1 MGVSKNDVGRPS
13 NKTIIIR
20 RILKVVLLLI
30 IIALAFLIGYNLKDK
45 NSNNPIKSSGKKIQ
59 SDDSIKTSKEEL
71 QLDDSIVKKLYSEI
85 ENVSFYEKID
95 GNIED
100 LCAFYCEDMTYNDMD
115 DNFKM
120 SLVLNQ
126 FDLEKTNKIK
136 YEEIKEKYYD
146 IFGNYDIA
154 SEFYNYNI
162 NKLGNVKLNKG
173 YYQLLGEDVTVDPI
187 LGTGYTLVSAQKDS
201 SKIELFIAQWY
212 NNADEL
218 IETDEPIYEYY
229 DTNACGDVKCSAVF
243 KSSDVNDSKNVIKN
257 NKLTHAYLFVG
268 PRGTGKTSIAKI
280 FAKTINCLHPED
292 GLSCEK
298 CDICISNNSNE
309 NVDVIE
315 MDAAS
320 NNGVDEIREIR
331 NHITLL
337 PTVSKY
343 KIYIIDEVHMLTT
356 GAFNALLKTLEEPPE
371 HIIFILATTEP
382 HKIPLT
388 IMSRCQSFEFK
399 PIPVATI
406 KERLKYICA
415 QENINIDD
423 KSLNLIAEESNGG
436 LRDAV
441 SMLDQ
446 LNAYADGNI
455 KYEDVLILN
464 GRINDDEIEKFMT
477 EMVNDDLN
485 SVFTKIESWQEEGKN
500 FIYICE
506 DFIRFLR
513 NELIKFKLENNSNIV
528 NLIGENKTIEVIM
541 ILNKISNDMKISKDK
556 KVLFDVTIINITN
569 ILKSKQMFE
578 NNTYT
583 SKNINIENKTPEKV
597 EIKEEKP
604 QTVEV
609 PIKETKDYTLYD
621 ELMSIRLNN
630 TLGIADK
637 KSKIEYENAVENL
650 KNDISDL
657 NKLKIINLLDDT
669 KITAGSKDGIIL
681 TTDSDNILHDL
692 YDNMELLEESLES
705 LLGKKVKVCI
715 LLDELWNKKRIIYVE
730 KIKNKEKID
739 IIDEEDILNKIKSLN
754 TGEKSEFDDL
764 LEIGGE

>member
-1 MGVSKNDVGRPS
+1 MKYQALYRKYRPKTFDDVYGQQ
-13 NKTIIIR
+13 I
-20 RILKVVLLLI
+20 VV
-30 IIALAFLIGYNLKDK
+30 
-45 NSNNPIKSSGKKIQ
+45 Q
-59 SDDSIKTSKEEL
+59 
-71 QLDDSIVKKLYSEI
+71 
-85 ENVSFYEKID
+85 
-95 GNIED
+95 
-100 LCAFYCEDMTYNDMD
+100 
-115 DNFKM
+115 
-120 SLVLNQ
+120 
-126 FDLEKTNKIK
+126 
-136 YEEIKEKYYD
+136 
-146 IFGNYDIA
+146 
-154 SEFYNYNI
+154 
-162 NKLGNVKLNKG
+162 
-173 YYQLLGEDVTVDPI
+173 
-187 LGTGYTLVSAQKDS
+187 TL
-201 SKIELFIAQWY
+201 
-212 NNADEL
+212 
-218 IETDEPIYEYY
+218 
-229 DTNACGDVKCSAVF
+229 
-243 KSSDVNDSKNVIKN
+243 KNVIKN

-309 NVDVIE
+309 NVDIIE

-455 KYEDVLILN
+455 KYEDVLLLN
-464 GRINDDEIEKFMT
+464 GRINDNEIEKFMT

-569 ILKSKQMFE
+569 ILKNKQMFE

-583 SKNINIENKTPEKV
+583 SKNIKIENKTPEKV

-604 QTVEV
+604 QTMEV
-609 PIKETKDYTLYD
+609 PIKETKNYTLYD
-621 ELMSIRLNN
+621 ELMNIRLNN
-630 TLGIADK
+630 TLSIADK

-705 LLGKKVKVCI
+705 LLGRKVKVCI

>member
-1 MGVSKNDVGRPS
+1 MKYQALYRKYRPKTFDDVYGQQ
-13 NKTIIIR
+13 I
-20 RILKVVLLLI
+20 VV
-30 IIALAFLIGYNLKDK
+30 
-45 NSNNPIKSSGKKIQ
+45 Q
-59 SDDSIKTSKEEL
+59 
-71 QLDDSIVKKLYSEI
+71 
-85 ENVSFYEKID
+85 
-95 GNIED
+95 
-100 LCAFYCEDMTYNDMD
+100 
-115 DNFKM
+115 
-120 SLVLNQ
+120 
-126 FDLEKTNKIK
+126 
-136 YEEIKEKYYD
+136 
-146 IFGNYDIA
+146 
-154 SEFYNYNI
+154 
-162 NKLGNVKLNKG
+162 
-173 YYQLLGEDVTVDPI
+173 
-187 LGTGYTLVSAQKDS
+187 TL
-201 SKIELFIAQWY
+201 
-212 NNADEL
+212 
-218 IETDEPIYEYY
+218 
-229 DTNACGDVKCSAVF
+229 
-243 KSSDVNDSKNVIKN
+243 KNVIKN

-280 FAKTINCLHPED
+280 FAKTINCLHPKD

-309 NVDVIE
+309 NVDIIE

-455 KYEDVLILN
+455 KYEDVLLLN

-569 ILKSKQMFE
+569 ILKNKQMFE
-578 NNTYT
+578 NDTNT
-583 SKNINIENKTPEKV
+583 SKNIKIENKTPEKV

-604 QTVEV
+604 QTMEV

>member
-1 MGVSKNDVGRPS
+1 MKYQALYRKYRPKTFDDVYGQQ
-13 NKTIIIR
+13 I
-20 RILKVVLLLI
+20 VV
-30 IIALAFLIGYNLKDK
+30 
-45 NSNNPIKSSGKKIQ
+45 Q
-59 SDDSIKTSKEEL
+59 
-71 QLDDSIVKKLYSEI
+71 
-85 ENVSFYEKID
+85 
-95 GNIED
+95 
-100 LCAFYCEDMTYNDMD
+100 
-115 DNFKM
+115 
-120 SLVLNQ
+120 
-126 FDLEKTNKIK
+126 
-136 YEEIKEKYYD
+136 
-146 IFGNYDIA
+146 
-154 SEFYNYNI
+154 
-162 NKLGNVKLNKG
+162 
-173 YYQLLGEDVTVDPI
+173 
-187 LGTGYTLVSAQKDS
+187 TL
-201 SKIELFIAQWY
+201 
-212 NNADEL
+212 
-218 IETDEPIYEYY
+218 
-229 DTNACGDVKCSAVF
+229 
-243 KSSDVNDSKNVIKN
+243 KNVIKN

-309 NVDVIE
+309 NVDIIE

-455 KYEDVLILN
+455 KYEDVLLLN

-528 NLIGENKTIEVIM
+528 RLIGENKTIEVIM

-569 ILKSKQMFE
+569 VLKNKQTFE
-578 NNTYT
+578 NNARE
-583 SKNINIENKTPEKV
+583 SKNIKIENKTVEKV

-604 QTVEV
+604 QPVEV

-621 ELMSIRLNN
+621 ELMNIRLNN

-669 KITAGSKDGIIL
+669 KITAGSKDGIIF

-692 YDNMELLEESLES
+692 YDNMELLEESFES

-715 LLDELWNKKRIIYVE
+715 LLDGLWNKKRIIYVE

>member
-1 MGVSKNDVGRPS
+1 MKYQALYRKYRPKTFDDVYGQQ
-13 NKTIIIR
+13 I
-20 RILKVVLLLI
+20 VV
-30 IIALAFLIGYNLKDK
+30 
-45 NSNNPIKSSGKKIQ
+45 Q
-59 SDDSIKTSKEEL
+59 
-71 QLDDSIVKKLYSEI
+71 
-85 ENVSFYEKID
+85 
-95 GNIED
+95 
-100 LCAFYCEDMTYNDMD
+100 
-115 DNFKM
+115 
-120 SLVLNQ
+120 
-126 FDLEKTNKIK
+126 
-136 YEEIKEKYYD
+136 
-146 IFGNYDIA
+146 
-154 SEFYNYNI
+154 
-162 NKLGNVKLNKG
+162 
-173 YYQLLGEDVTVDPI
+173 
-187 LGTGYTLVSAQKDS
+187 TL
-201 SKIELFIAQWY
+201 
-212 NNADEL
+212 
-218 IETDEPIYEYY
+218 
-229 DTNACGDVKCSAVF
+229 
-243 KSSDVNDSKNVIKN
+243 KNVIKN

-309 NVDVIE
+309 NVDIIE

-455 KYEDVLILN
+455 KYEDVLLLN
-464 GRINDDEIEKFMT
+464 GRINDNEIEKFMT

-569 ILKSKQMFE
+569 ILKNKQMFE
-578 NNTYT
+578 NDTYT
-583 SKNINIENKTPEKV
+583 SKNIKIENKTPEKV

-604 QTVEV
+604 QTVEI
-609 PIKETKDYTLYD
+609 PIKETKNYTLYD
-621 ELMSIRLNN
+621 ELMNIRLNN

>member
-1 MGVSKNDVGRPS
+1 MKYQALYRKYRPKTFDDVYGQQ
-13 NKTIIIR
+13 I
-20 RILKVVLLLI
+20 VV
-30 IIALAFLIGYNLKDK
+30 
-45 NSNNPIKSSGKKIQ
+45 Q
-59 SDDSIKTSKEEL
+59 
-71 QLDDSIVKKLYSEI
+71 
-85 ENVSFYEKID
+85 
-95 GNIED
+95 
-100 LCAFYCEDMTYNDMD
+100 
-115 DNFKM
+115 
-120 SLVLNQ
+120 
-126 FDLEKTNKIK
+126 
-136 YEEIKEKYYD
+136 
-146 IFGNYDIA
+146 
-154 SEFYNYNI
+154 
-162 NKLGNVKLNKG
+162 
-173 YYQLLGEDVTVDPI
+173 
-187 LGTGYTLVSAQKDS
+187 TL
-201 SKIELFIAQWY
+201 
-212 NNADEL
+212 
-218 IETDEPIYEYY
+218 
-229 DTNACGDVKCSAVF
+229 
-243 KSSDVNDSKNVIKN
+243 KNVIKN

-309 NVDVIE
+309 NVDIIE

-399 PIPVATI
+399 PIPVVTI

-455 KYEDVLILN
+455 KYEDVLLLN
-464 GRINDDEIEKFMT
+464 GRINDNEIEKFMT

-528 NLIGENKTIEVIM
+528 SLIGENKTIEVIM

-578 NNTYT
+578 NITHE
-583 SKNINIENKTPEKV
+583 SKNIKIENKTPEKV

-630 TLGIADK
+630 TLSIADK

-739 IIDEEDILNKIKSLN
+739 IIDEKDILNKIKSLN

>member
-1 MGVSKNDVGRPS
+1 MKYQALYRKYRPKTFDDVYGQQ
-13 NKTIIIR
+13 I
-20 RILKVVLLLI
+20 VV
-30 IIALAFLIGYNLKDK
+30 
-45 NSNNPIKSSGKKIQ
+45 Q
-59 SDDSIKTSKEEL
+59 
-71 QLDDSIVKKLYSEI
+71 
-85 ENVSFYEKID
+85 
-95 GNIED
+95 
-100 LCAFYCEDMTYNDMD
+100 
-115 DNFKM
+115 
-120 SLVLNQ
+120 
-126 FDLEKTNKIK
+126 
-136 YEEIKEKYYD
+136 
-146 IFGNYDIA
+146 
-154 SEFYNYNI
+154 
-162 NKLGNVKLNKG
+162 
-173 YYQLLGEDVTVDPI
+173 
-187 LGTGYTLVSAQKDS
+187 TL
-201 SKIELFIAQWY
+201 
-212 NNADEL
+212 
-218 IETDEPIYEYY
+218 
-229 DTNACGDVKCSAVF
+229 
-243 KSSDVNDSKNVIKN
+243 KNVIKN

-309 NVDVIE
+309 NVDIIE

-455 KYEDVLILN
+455 KYEDVLLLN

-477 EMVNDDLN
+477 KMVNDDLN

-528 NLIGENKTIEVIM
+528 SLIGENKTIEVIM

-556 KVLFDVTIINITN
+556 KVLFDVTIVNITN
-569 ILKSKQMFE
+569 ILKNKQMFE
-578 NNTYT
+578 NNAHE
-583 SKNINIENKTPEKV
+583 SKNIRIENKTPEKK
-597 EIKEEKP
+597 EIKDEKP
-604 QTVEV
+604 QNVEV

-630 TLGIADK
+630 TLSIADK

>member
-1 MGVSKNDVGRPS
+1 MKYQALYRKYRPKTFDDVYGQQ
-13 NKTIIIR
+13 I
-20 RILKVVLLLI
+20 VV
-30 IIALAFLIGYNLKDK
+30 
-45 NSNNPIKSSGKKIQ
+45 Q
-59 SDDSIKTSKEEL
+59 
-71 QLDDSIVKKLYSEI
+71 
-85 ENVSFYEKID
+85 
-95 GNIED
+95 
-100 LCAFYCEDMTYNDMD
+100 
-115 DNFKM
+115 
-120 SLVLNQ
+120 
-126 FDLEKTNKIK
+126 
-136 YEEIKEKYYD
+136 
-146 IFGNYDIA
+146 
-154 SEFYNYNI
+154 
-162 NKLGNVKLNKG
+162 
-173 YYQLLGEDVTVDPI
+173 
-187 LGTGYTLVSAQKDS
+187 TL
-201 SKIELFIAQWY
+201 
-212 NNADEL
+212 
-218 IETDEPIYEYY
+218 
-229 DTNACGDVKCSAVF
+229 
-243 KSSDVNDSKNVIKN
+243 KNVIKN

-298 CDICISNNSNE
+298 CDICVSNNSNE
-309 NVDVIE
+309 NVDIIE

-455 KYEDVLILN
+455 KYEDVLLLN

-485 SVFTKIESWQEEGKN
+485 GVFTKIESWQEEGKN

-513 NELIKFKLENNSNIV
+513 NELIKFKLDNNSNIV

-569 ILKSKQMFE
+569 ILKNKQMFE
-578 NNTYT
+578 NNTYE
-583 SKNINIENKTPEKV
+583 SKKIKIENKTSEKV

-630 TLGIADK
+630 TLSIADK

-681 TTDSDNILHDL
+681 TTDNDNILHDL

-739 IIDEEDILNKIKSLN
+739 IIDEKDILNKIKLLN

>member
-1 MGVSKNDVGRPS
+1 MKYQALYRKYRPKTFDDVYGQQ
-13 NKTIIIR
+13 I
-20 RILKVVLLLI
+20 VV
-30 IIALAFLIGYNLKDK
+30 
-45 NSNNPIKSSGKKIQ
+45 Q
-59 SDDSIKTSKEEL
+59 
-71 QLDDSIVKKLYSEI
+71 
-85 ENVSFYEKID
+85 
-95 GNIED
+95 
-100 LCAFYCEDMTYNDMD
+100 
-115 DNFKM
+115 
-120 SLVLNQ
+120 
-126 FDLEKTNKIK
+126 
-136 YEEIKEKYYD
+136 
-146 IFGNYDIA
+146 
-154 SEFYNYNI
+154 
-162 NKLGNVKLNKG
+162 
-173 YYQLLGEDVTVDPI
+173 
-187 LGTGYTLVSAQKDS
+187 TL
-201 SKIELFIAQWY
+201 
-212 NNADEL
+212 
-218 IETDEPIYEYY
+218 
-229 DTNACGDVKCSAVF
+229 
-243 KSSDVNDSKNVIKN
+243 KNVIKN

-298 CDICISNNSNE
+298 CDICVSNNLNE
-309 NVDVIE
+309 NVDIIE

-455 KYEDVLILN
+455 KYEDVLLLN

-528 NLIGENKTIEVIM
+528 SLIGENKTIEVIM

-569 ILKSKQMFE
+569 ILKNKQMFE
-578 NNTYT
+578 NITHE
-583 SKNINIENKTPEKV
+583 SKNIKIENKTPEKI

-669 KITAGSKDGIIL
+669 KITAGSKDGIIF

>member
-1 MGVSKNDVGRPS
+1 MKYQALYRKYRPKTFDDVYGQQ
-13 NKTIIIR
+13 I
-20 RILKVVLLLI
+20 VV
-30 IIALAFLIGYNLKDK
+30 
-45 NSNNPIKSSGKKIQ
+45 Q
-59 SDDSIKTSKEEL
+59 
-71 QLDDSIVKKLYSEI
+71 
-85 ENVSFYEKID
+85 
-95 GNIED
+95 
-100 LCAFYCEDMTYNDMD
+100 
-115 DNFKM
+115 
-120 SLVLNQ
+120 
-126 FDLEKTNKIK
+126 
-136 YEEIKEKYYD
+136 
-146 IFGNYDIA
+146 
-154 SEFYNYNI
+154 
-162 NKLGNVKLNKG
+162 
-173 YYQLLGEDVTVDPI
+173 
-187 LGTGYTLVSAQKDS
+187 TL
-201 SKIELFIAQWY
+201 
-212 NNADEL
+212 
-218 IETDEPIYEYY
+218 
-229 DTNACGDVKCSAVF
+229 
-243 KSSDVNDSKNVIKN
+243 KNVIKN

-298 CDICISNNSNE
+298 CDICVSNNLNE
-309 NVDVIE
+309 NVDIIE

-455 KYEDVLILN
+455 KYEDVLLLN

-541 ILNKISNDMKISKDK
+541 ILNKIANDMKISKDK

-569 ILKSKQMFE
+569 ILKNKQMFE

-583 SKNINIENKTPEKV
+583 SKNIKIENKTPEKV

-604 QTVEV
+604 QTMEV
-609 PIKETKDYTLYD
+609 PIKETKNYKLYD
-621 ELMSIRLNN
+621 ELMNIRLNN

-739 IIDEEDILNKIKSLN
+739 IINEEDILNKIKLLN

>member
-1 MGVSKNDVGRPS
+1 MKYQALYRKYRPKTFDDVYGQQ
-13 NKTIIIR
+13 I
-20 RILKVVLLLI
+20 VV
-30 IIALAFLIGYNLKDK
+30 
-45 NSNNPIKSSGKKIQ
+45 Q
-59 SDDSIKTSKEEL
+59 
-71 QLDDSIVKKLYSEI
+71 
-85 ENVSFYEKID
+85 
-95 GNIED
+95 
-100 LCAFYCEDMTYNDMD
+100 
-115 DNFKM
+115 
-120 SLVLNQ
+120 
-126 FDLEKTNKIK
+126 
-136 YEEIKEKYYD
+136 
-146 IFGNYDIA
+146 
-154 SEFYNYNI
+154 
-162 NKLGNVKLNKG
+162 
-173 YYQLLGEDVTVDPI
+173 
-187 LGTGYTLVSAQKDS
+187 TL
-201 SKIELFIAQWY
+201 
-212 NNADEL
+212 
-218 IETDEPIYEYY
+218 
-229 DTNACGDVKCSAVF
+229 
-243 KSSDVNDSKNVIKN
+243 KNVIKN

-298 CDICISNNSNE
+298 CDICVSNNSNE
-309 NVDVIE
+309 NVDIIE

-455 KYEDVLILN
+455 KYEDVLLLN
-464 GRINDDEIEKFMT
+464 GRINDNEIEKFMT

-556 KVLFDVTIINITN
+556 KVLFDVSIINITN
-569 ILKSKQMFE
+569 ILKNKQMFE
-578 NNTYT
+578 NDTYT
-583 SKNINIENKTPEKV
+583 SKNIRIENKTPEKV
-597 EIKEEKP
+597 EIKEEKS

-650 KNDISDL
+650 KNDITDL

-739 IIDEEDILNKIKSLN
+739 IIDEKDILNKIKSLN

>member
-1 MGVSKNDVGRPS
+1 MKYQALYRKYRPKTFDDVYGQQ
-13 NKTIIIR
+13 I
-20 RILKVVLLLI
+20 VV
-30 IIALAFLIGYNLKDK
+30 
-45 NSNNPIKSSGKKIQ
+45 Q
-59 SDDSIKTSKEEL
+59 
-71 QLDDSIVKKLYSEI
+71 
-85 ENVSFYEKID
+85 
-95 GNIED
+95 
-100 LCAFYCEDMTYNDMD
+100 
-115 DNFKM
+115 
-120 SLVLNQ
+120 
-126 FDLEKTNKIK
+126 
-136 YEEIKEKYYD
+136 
-146 IFGNYDIA
+146 
-154 SEFYNYNI
+154 
-162 NKLGNVKLNKG
+162 
-173 YYQLLGEDVTVDPI
+173 
-187 LGTGYTLVSAQKDS
+187 TL
-201 SKIELFIAQWY
+201 
-212 NNADEL
+212 
-218 IETDEPIYEYY
+218 
-229 DTNACGDVKCSAVF
+229 
-243 KSSDVNDSKNVIKN
+243 KNVIKN

-309 NVDVIE
+309 NVDIIE

-455 KYEDVLILN
+455 KYEDVLLLN

-569 ILKSKQMFE
+569 ILKNKQMFE

-583 SKNINIENKTPEKV
+583 SKNIKIENKTPEKV

-609 PIKETKDYTLYD
+609 PIKETKNYTLYD
-621 ELMSIRLNN
+621 ELMNIRLNN

-739 IIDEEDILNKIKSLN
+739 IIDEKDILNKIKLLN

>member
-1 MGVSKNDVGRPS
+1 MKYQALYRKYRPKTFDDVYGQQ
-13 NKTIIIR
+13 I
-20 RILKVVLLLI
+20 VV
-30 IIALAFLIGYNLKDK
+30 
-45 NSNNPIKSSGKKIQ
+45 Q
-59 SDDSIKTSKEEL
+59 
-71 QLDDSIVKKLYSEI
+71 
-85 ENVSFYEKID
+85 
-95 GNIED
+95 
-100 LCAFYCEDMTYNDMD
+100 
-115 DNFKM
+115 
-120 SLVLNQ
+120 
-126 FDLEKTNKIK
+126 
-136 YEEIKEKYYD
+136 
-146 IFGNYDIA
+146 
-154 SEFYNYNI
+154 
-162 NKLGNVKLNKG
+162 
-173 YYQLLGEDVTVDPI
+173 
-187 LGTGYTLVSAQKDS
+187 TL
-201 SKIELFIAQWY
+201 
-212 NNADEL
+212 
-218 IETDEPIYEYY
+218 
-229 DTNACGDVKCSAVF
+229 
-243 KSSDVNDSKNVIKN
+243 KNVIKN

-309 NVDVIE
+309 NVDIIE

-320 NNGVDEIREIR
+320 NNGVDEIREIK

-455 KYEDVLILN
+455 KYEDVLLLN
-464 GRINDDEIEKFMT
+464 GRINDNEIEKFMT

-569 ILKSKQMFE
+569 ILKNKQMFE

-583 SKNINIENKTPEKV
+583 SKNIKIENKTPEKV

-609 PIKETKDYTLYD
+609 PIKETKNYTLYD
-621 ELMSIRLNN
+621 ELMNIRLNN

-692 YDNMELLEESLES
+692 YDNMELLEESMES

>member
-1 MGVSKNDVGRPS
+1 MKYQALYRKYRPKTFDDVYGQQ
-13 NKTIIIR
+13 I
-20 RILKVVLLLI
+20 VV
-30 IIALAFLIGYNLKDK
+30 
-45 NSNNPIKSSGKKIQ
+45 Q
-59 SDDSIKTSKEEL
+59 
-71 QLDDSIVKKLYSEI
+71 
-85 ENVSFYEKID
+85 
-95 GNIED
+95 
-100 LCAFYCEDMTYNDMD
+100 
-115 DNFKM
+115 
-120 SLVLNQ
+120 
-126 FDLEKTNKIK
+126 
-136 YEEIKEKYYD
+136 
-146 IFGNYDIA
+146 
-154 SEFYNYNI
+154 
-162 NKLGNVKLNKG
+162 
-173 YYQLLGEDVTVDPI
+173 
-187 LGTGYTLVSAQKDS
+187 TL
-201 SKIELFIAQWY
+201 
-212 NNADEL
+212 
-218 IETDEPIYEYY
+218 
-229 DTNACGDVKCSAVF
+229 
-243 KSSDVNDSKNVIKN
+243 KNVIKN

-298 CDICISNNSNE
+298 CDICVSNNSNE
-309 NVDVIE
+309 NVDIIE

-455 KYEDVLILN
+455 KYEDVLLLN

-556 KVLFDVTIINITN
+556 KVLFDVSIINITN

-578 NNTYT
+578 NDTYT
-583 SKNINIENKTPEKV
+583 SKNIRIENKTPEKV
-597 EIKEEKP
+597 EIKEEKS

-739 IIDEEDILNKIKSLN
+739 IIDEKDILNKIKSLN

>member
-1 MGVSKNDVGRPS
+1 MKYQALYRKYRPKTFDDVYGQQ
-13 NKTIIIR
+13 I
-20 RILKVVLLLI
+20 VV
-30 IIALAFLIGYNLKDK
+30 
-45 NSNNPIKSSGKKIQ
+45 Q
-59 SDDSIKTSKEEL
+59 
-71 QLDDSIVKKLYSEI
+71 
-85 ENVSFYEKID
+85 
-95 GNIED
+95 
-100 LCAFYCEDMTYNDMD
+100 
-115 DNFKM
+115 
-120 SLVLNQ
+120 
-126 FDLEKTNKIK
+126 
-136 YEEIKEKYYD
+136 
-146 IFGNYDIA
+146 
-154 SEFYNYNI
+154 
-162 NKLGNVKLNKG
+162 
-173 YYQLLGEDVTVDPI
+173 
-187 LGTGYTLVSAQKDS
+187 TL
-201 SKIELFIAQWY
+201 
-212 NNADEL
+212 
-218 IETDEPIYEYY
+218 
-229 DTNACGDVKCSAVF
+229 
-243 KSSDVNDSKNVIKN
+243 KNVIKN

-309 NVDVIE
+309 NVDIIE

-455 KYEDVLILN
+455 KYEDVLLLN
-464 GRINDDEIEKFMT
+464 GRINDNEIEKFMA

-569 ILKSKQMFE
+569 ILKNKQMFE
-578 NNTYT
+578 NDTYT
-583 SKNINIENKTPEKV
+583 SKNIKIENKTPEKV
-597 EIKEEKP
+597 EIKEEKT

-609 PIKETKDYTLYD
+609 PIKETKNYTLYD
-621 ELMSIRLNN
+621 ELMNIRLNN

-715 LLDELWNKKRIIYVE
+715 LLDELWNKKRIIYVK

-739 IIDEEDILNKIKSLN
+739 IIDEEEILNKIKSLN

>member
-1 MGVSKNDVGRPS
+1 MKYQALYRKYRPKTFDDVYGQQ
-13 NKTIIIR
+13 I
-20 RILKVVLLLI
+20 VV
-30 IIALAFLIGYNLKDK
+30 
-45 NSNNPIKSSGKKIQ
+45 Q
-59 SDDSIKTSKEEL
+59 
-71 QLDDSIVKKLYSEI
+71 
-85 ENVSFYEKID
+85 
-95 GNIED
+95 
-100 LCAFYCEDMTYNDMD
+100 
-115 DNFKM
+115 
-120 SLVLNQ
+120 
-126 FDLEKTNKIK
+126 
-136 YEEIKEKYYD
+136 
-146 IFGNYDIA
+146 
-154 SEFYNYNI
+154 
-162 NKLGNVKLNKG
+162 
-173 YYQLLGEDVTVDPI
+173 
-187 LGTGYTLVSAQKDS
+187 TL
-201 SKIELFIAQWY
+201 
-212 NNADEL
+212 
-218 IETDEPIYEYY
+218 
-229 DTNACGDVKCSAVF
+229 
-243 KSSDVNDSKNVIKN
+243 KNVIKN

-309 NVDVIE
+309 NVDIIE

-455 KYEDVLILN
+455 KYEDVLLLN

-569 ILKSKQMFE
+569 ILKNKQMFE
-578 NNTYT
+578 NTAYE
-583 SKNINIENKTPEKV
+583 SKNIKIENKTPEKV

-621 ELMSIRLNN
+621 ELMNIRLNN

-739 IIDEEDILNKIKSLN
+739 IIDEKDILNKIKSLN

>member
-1 MGVSKNDVGRPS
+1 MKYQALYRKYRPKTFDDVYGQQ
-13 NKTIIIR
+13 I
-20 RILKVVLLLI
+20 VV
-30 IIALAFLIGYNLKDK
+30 
-45 NSNNPIKSSGKKIQ
+45 Q
-59 SDDSIKTSKEEL
+59 
-71 QLDDSIVKKLYSEI
+71 
-85 ENVSFYEKID
+85 
-95 GNIED
+95 
-100 LCAFYCEDMTYNDMD
+100 
-115 DNFKM
+115 
-120 SLVLNQ
+120 
-126 FDLEKTNKIK
+126 
-136 YEEIKEKYYD
+136 
-146 IFGNYDIA
+146 
-154 SEFYNYNI
+154 
-162 NKLGNVKLNKG
+162 
-173 YYQLLGEDVTVDPI
+173 
-187 LGTGYTLVSAQKDS
+187 TL
-201 SKIELFIAQWY
+201 
-212 NNADEL
+212 
-218 IETDEPIYEYY
+218 
-229 DTNACGDVKCSAVF
+229 
-243 KSSDVNDSKNVIKN
+243 KNVIKN

-309 NVDVIE
+309 NVDIIE

-455 KYEDVLILN
+455 KYEDVLLLN

-528 NLIGENKTIEVIM
+528 SLIGENKTIEVIM

-569 ILKSKQMFE
+569 ILKNKQMFE
-578 NNTYT
+578 NITHE
-583 SKNINIENKTPEKV
+583 SKNIKIENKTPEKI

-739 IIDEEDILNKIKSLN
+739 IIDEEEILNKIKSLN

>member
-1 MGVSKNDVGRPS
+1 MKYQALYRKYRPKTFDDVYGQQ
-13 NKTIIIR
+13 I
-20 RILKVVLLLI
+20 VV
-30 IIALAFLIGYNLKDK
+30 
-45 NSNNPIKSSGKKIQ
+45 Q
-59 SDDSIKTSKEEL
+59 
-71 QLDDSIVKKLYSEI
+71 
-85 ENVSFYEKID
+85 
-95 GNIED
+95 
-100 LCAFYCEDMTYNDMD
+100 
-115 DNFKM
+115 
-120 SLVLNQ
+120 
-126 FDLEKTNKIK
+126 
-136 YEEIKEKYYD
+136 
-146 IFGNYDIA
+146 
-154 SEFYNYNI
+154 
-162 NKLGNVKLNKG
+162 
-173 YYQLLGEDVTVDPI
+173 
-187 LGTGYTLVSAQKDS
+187 TL
-201 SKIELFIAQWY
+201 
-212 NNADEL
+212 
-218 IETDEPIYEYY
+218 
-229 DTNACGDVKCSAVF
+229 
-243 KSSDVNDSKNVIKN
+243 KNVIKN

-309 NVDVIE
+309 NVDIIE

-337 PTVSKY
+337 PTISKY

-455 KYEDVLILN
+455 KYEDVLLLN

-569 ILKSKQMFE
+569 ILKNKQMFE

-583 SKNINIENKTPEKV
+583 SKNIKIENKTPEKV

-604 QTVEV
+604 QTMEV
-609 PIKETKDYTLYD
+609 PIKETKNYTLYD
-621 ELMSIRLNN
+621 ELMNIRLNN

-739 IIDEEDILNKIKSLN
+739 IIDEKDILNKIKLLN

>member
-1 MGVSKNDVGRPS
+1 MKYQALYRKYRPKTFDDVYGQQ
-13 NKTIIIR
+13 I
-20 RILKVVLLLI
+20 VV
-30 IIALAFLIGYNLKDK
+30 
-45 NSNNPIKSSGKKIQ
+45 Q
-59 SDDSIKTSKEEL
+59 
-71 QLDDSIVKKLYSEI
+71 
-85 ENVSFYEKID
+85 
-95 GNIED
+95 
-100 LCAFYCEDMTYNDMD
+100 
-115 DNFKM
+115 
-120 SLVLNQ
+120 
-126 FDLEKTNKIK
+126 
-136 YEEIKEKYYD
+136 
-146 IFGNYDIA
+146 
-154 SEFYNYNI
+154 
-162 NKLGNVKLNKG
+162 
-173 YYQLLGEDVTVDPI
+173 
-187 LGTGYTLVSAQKDS
+187 TL
-201 SKIELFIAQWY
+201 
-212 NNADEL
+212 
-218 IETDEPIYEYY
+218 
-229 DTNACGDVKCSAVF
+229 
-243 KSSDVNDSKNVIKN
+243 KNVIKN

-309 NVDVIE
+309 NVDIIE

-455 KYEDVLILN
+455 KYEDVLLLN
-464 GRINDDEIEKFMT
+464 GRINDNEIEKFMT

-569 ILKSKQMFE
+569 ILKNKQMFE

-583 SKNINIENKTPEKV
+583 SKNIKIENKTPEKV

-604 QTVEV
+604 QTMEV

>member
-1 MGVSKNDVGRPS
+1 MKYQALYRKYRPKTFDDVYGQQ
-13 NKTIIIR
+13 I
-20 RILKVVLLLI
+20 VV
-30 IIALAFLIGYNLKDK
+30 
-45 NSNNPIKSSGKKIQ
+45 Q
-59 SDDSIKTSKEEL
+59 
-71 QLDDSIVKKLYSEI
+71 
-85 ENVSFYEKID
+85 
-95 GNIED
+95 
-100 LCAFYCEDMTYNDMD
+100 
-115 DNFKM
+115 
-120 SLVLNQ
+120 
-126 FDLEKTNKIK
+126 
-136 YEEIKEKYYD
+136 
-146 IFGNYDIA
+146 
-154 SEFYNYNI
+154 
-162 NKLGNVKLNKG
+162 
-173 YYQLLGEDVTVDPI
+173 
-187 LGTGYTLVSAQKDS
+187 TL
-201 SKIELFIAQWY
+201 
-212 NNADEL
+212 
-218 IETDEPIYEYY
+218 
-229 DTNACGDVKCSAVF
+229 
-243 KSSDVNDSKNVIKN
+243 KNVIKN

-309 NVDVIE
+309 NVDIIE

-455 KYEDVLILN
+455 KYEDVLLLN
-464 GRINDDEIEKFMT
+464 GRINDNEIEKFMT

-569 ILKSKQMFE
+569 LLKNKQMFE

-583 SKNINIENKTPEKV
+583 SKNIKIENKTPEKV

-609 PIKETKDYTLYD
+609 PIKETKNYTLYD
-621 ELMSIRLNN
+621 ELMNIRLNN

>member
-1 MGVSKNDVGRPS
+1 MKYQALYRKYRPKTFDDVYGQQ
-13 NKTIIIR
+13 I
-20 RILKVVLLLI
+20 VV
-30 IIALAFLIGYNLKDK
+30 
-45 NSNNPIKSSGKKIQ
+45 Q
-59 SDDSIKTSKEEL
+59 
-71 QLDDSIVKKLYSEI
+71 
-85 ENVSFYEKID
+85 
-95 GNIED
+95 
-100 LCAFYCEDMTYNDMD
+100 
-115 DNFKM
+115 
-120 SLVLNQ
+120 
-126 FDLEKTNKIK
+126 
-136 YEEIKEKYYD
+136 
-146 IFGNYDIA
+146 
-154 SEFYNYNI
+154 
-162 NKLGNVKLNKG
+162 
-173 YYQLLGEDVTVDPI
+173 
-187 LGTGYTLVSAQKDS
+187 TL
-201 SKIELFIAQWY
+201 
-212 NNADEL
+212 
-218 IETDEPIYEYY
+218 
-229 DTNACGDVKCSAVF
+229 
-243 KSSDVNDSKNVIKN
+243 KNVIKN

-298 CDICISNNSNE
+298 CDICVSNNLNE
-309 NVDVIE
+309 NVDIIE

-455 KYEDVLILN
+455 KYEDVLLLN

-569 ILKSKQMFE
+569 ILKNKQMFE
-578 NNTYT
+578 NDTYA
-583 SKNINIENKTPEKV
+583 SKNIKIENKTPEKV
-597 EIKEEKP
+597 EIKEEKS

>member
-1 MGVSKNDVGRPS
+1 MKYQALYRKYRPKTFDDVYGQQ
-13 NKTIIIR
+13 I
-20 RILKVVLLLI
+20 VV
-30 IIALAFLIGYNLKDK
+30 
-45 NSNNPIKSSGKKIQ
+45 Q
-59 SDDSIKTSKEEL
+59 
-71 QLDDSIVKKLYSEI
+71 
-85 ENVSFYEKID
+85 
-95 GNIED
+95 
-100 LCAFYCEDMTYNDMD
+100 
-115 DNFKM
+115 
-120 SLVLNQ
+120 
-126 FDLEKTNKIK
+126 
-136 YEEIKEKYYD
+136 
-146 IFGNYDIA
+146 
-154 SEFYNYNI
+154 
-162 NKLGNVKLNKG
+162 
-173 YYQLLGEDVTVDPI
+173 
-187 LGTGYTLVSAQKDS
+187 TL
-201 SKIELFIAQWY
+201 
-212 NNADEL
+212 
-218 IETDEPIYEYY
+218 
-229 DTNACGDVKCSAVF
+229 
-243 KSSDVNDSKNVIKN
+243 KNVIKN

-309 NVDVIE
+309 NVDIIE

-399 PIPVATI
+399 PIPVAII

-455 KYEDVLILN
+455 KYEDVLLLN
-464 GRINDDEIEKFMT
+464 GRINDNEIEKFMT

-569 ILKSKQMFE
+569 ILKSKQTFE

-583 SKNINIENKTPEKV
+583 SKNIKIENKTPEKV

-604 QTVEV
+604 QTMEV
-609 PIKETKDYTLYD
+609 PIKETKNYTLYD
-621 ELMSIRLNN
+621 ELMNIRLNN
-630 TLGIADK
+630 TLSIADK

>member
-1 MGVSKNDVGRPS
+1 MKYQALYRKYRPKTFDDVYGQQ
-13 NKTIIIR
+13 I
-20 RILKVVLLLI
+20 VV
-30 IIALAFLIGYNLKDK
+30 
-45 NSNNPIKSSGKKIQ
+45 Q
-59 SDDSIKTSKEEL
+59 
-71 QLDDSIVKKLYSEI
+71 
-85 ENVSFYEKID
+85 
-95 GNIED
+95 
-100 LCAFYCEDMTYNDMD
+100 
-115 DNFKM
+115 
-120 SLVLNQ
+120 
-126 FDLEKTNKIK
+126 
-136 YEEIKEKYYD
+136 
-146 IFGNYDIA
+146 
-154 SEFYNYNI
+154 
-162 NKLGNVKLNKG
+162 
-173 YYQLLGEDVTVDPI
+173 
-187 LGTGYTLVSAQKDS
+187 TL
-201 SKIELFIAQWY
+201 
-212 NNADEL
+212 
-218 IETDEPIYEYY
+218 
-229 DTNACGDVKCSAVF
+229 
-243 KSSDVNDSKNVIKN
+243 KNVIKN

-298 CDICISNNSNE
+298 CDICVSNNLNE
-309 NVDVIE
+309 NVDIIE

-455 KYEDVLILN
+455 KYEDVLLLN
-464 GRINDDEIEKFMT
+464 GRINDNEIEKFMT

-569 ILKSKQMFE
+569 ILKNKQMFE

-583 SKNINIENKTPEKV
+583 SKNIKIENKTPEKV
-597 EIKEEKP
+597 EIKEEKS

-609 PIKETKDYTLYD
+609 PIKETKNYTLYD
-621 ELMSIRLNN
+621 ELMNIRLNN

>member
-1 MGVSKNDVGRPS
+1 MKYQALYRKYRPKTFDDVYGQQ
-13 NKTIIIR
+13 I
-20 RILKVVLLLI
+20 VV
-30 IIALAFLIGYNLKDK
+30 
-45 NSNNPIKSSGKKIQ
+45 Q
-59 SDDSIKTSKEEL
+59 
-71 QLDDSIVKKLYSEI
+71 
-85 ENVSFYEKID
+85 
-95 GNIED
+95 
-100 LCAFYCEDMTYNDMD
+100 
-115 DNFKM
+115 
-120 SLVLNQ
+120 
-126 FDLEKTNKIK
+126 
-136 YEEIKEKYYD
+136 
-146 IFGNYDIA
+146 
-154 SEFYNYNI
+154 
-162 NKLGNVKLNKG
+162 
-173 YYQLLGEDVTVDPI
+173 
-187 LGTGYTLVSAQKDS
+187 TL
-201 SKIELFIAQWY
+201 
-212 NNADEL
+212 
-218 IETDEPIYEYY
+218 
-229 DTNACGDVKCSAVF
+229 
-243 KSSDVNDSKNVIKN
+243 KNVIKN

-309 NVDVIE
+309 NVDIIE

-455 KYEDVLILN
+455 KYEDVLLLN
-464 GRINDDEIEKFMT
+464 GRINDNEIEKFMT

-569 ILKSKQMFE
+569 ILKNKQMFE
-578 NNTYT
+578 NAAYE
-583 SKNINIENKTPEKV
+583 SKNIKIENKTPEKV

-621 ELMSIRLNN
+621 ELMNIRLNN

-637 KSKIEYENAVENL
+637 TSKIEYENAVENL

-669 KITAGSKDGIIL
+669 KITAGSKDGIIF

-692 YDNMELLEESLES
+692 YDNMKLLEESMES

>member
-1 MGVSKNDVGRPS
+1 MKYQALYRKYRPKTFDDVYGQQ
-13 NKTIIIR
+13 I
-20 RILKVVLLLI
+20 VV
-30 IIALAFLIGYNLKDK
+30 
-45 NSNNPIKSSGKKIQ
+45 Q
-59 SDDSIKTSKEEL
+59 
-71 QLDDSIVKKLYSEI
+71 
-85 ENVSFYEKID
+85 
-95 GNIED
+95 
-100 LCAFYCEDMTYNDMD
+100 
-115 DNFKM
+115 
-120 SLVLNQ
+120 
-126 FDLEKTNKIK
+126 
-136 YEEIKEKYYD
+136 
-146 IFGNYDIA
+146 
-154 SEFYNYNI
+154 
-162 NKLGNVKLNKG
+162 
-173 YYQLLGEDVTVDPI
+173 
-187 LGTGYTLVSAQKDS
+187 TL
-201 SKIELFIAQWY
+201 
-212 NNADEL
+212 
-218 IETDEPIYEYY
+218 
-229 DTNACGDVKCSAVF
+229 
-243 KSSDVNDSKNVIKN
+243 KNVIKN

-309 NVDVIE
+309 NVDIIE

-399 PIPVATI
+399 PIPVAII

-455 KYEDVLILN
+455 KYEDVLLLN

-528 NLIGENKTIEVIM
+528 SLIGENKTIEVIM

-569 ILKSKQMFE
+569 ILKNKQMFE

-583 SKNINIENKTPEKV
+583 SKNIKIENKTPEKV

-621 ELMSIRLNN
+621 ELMNIRLNN

-637 KSKIEYENAVENL
+637 TSKIEYENAVENL

-669 KITAGSKDGIIL
+669 KITAGSKDGIIF

-692 YDNMELLEESLES
+692 YDNMELLEESMES
-705 LLGKKVKVCI
+705 FLGKKVKVCI

>member
-1 MGVSKNDVGRPS
+1 MKYQALYRKYRPKTFDDVYGQQ
-13 NKTIIIR
+13 I
-20 RILKVVLLLI
+20 VV
-30 IIALAFLIGYNLKDK
+30 
-45 NSNNPIKSSGKKIQ
+45 Q
-59 SDDSIKTSKEEL
+59 
-71 QLDDSIVKKLYSEI
+71 
-85 ENVSFYEKID
+85 
-95 GNIED
+95 
-100 LCAFYCEDMTYNDMD
+100 
-115 DNFKM
+115 
-120 SLVLNQ
+120 
-126 FDLEKTNKIK
+126 
-136 YEEIKEKYYD
+136 
-146 IFGNYDIA
+146 
-154 SEFYNYNI
+154 
-162 NKLGNVKLNKG
+162 
-173 YYQLLGEDVTVDPI
+173 
-187 LGTGYTLVSAQKDS
+187 TL
-201 SKIELFIAQWY
+201 
-212 NNADEL
+212 
-218 IETDEPIYEYY
+218 
-229 DTNACGDVKCSAVF
+229 
-243 KSSDVNDSKNVIKN
+243 KNVIKN

-309 NVDVIE
+309 NVDIIE

-415 QENINIDD
+415 KENINIDD

-455 KYEDVLILN
+455 KYEDVLLLN

-528 NLIGENKTIEVIM
+528 SLIGENKTIEVIM

-569 ILKSKQMFE
+569 ILKNKQTFE
-578 NNTYT
+578 NTAYE
-583 SKNINIENKTPEKV
+583 SKNIKIENKTPEKV

-609 PIKETKDYTLYD
+609 SIKETKDYTLYD
-621 ELMSIRLNN
+621 ELMNIRLNN

-637 KSKIEYENAVENL
+637 TSKIEYENAVENL

-669 KITAGSKDGIIL
+669 KITAGSKDGIIF

-692 YDNMELLEESLES
+692 YDNMELLEESMES

>member
-1 MGVSKNDVGRPS
+1 MKYQALYRKYRPKTFDDVYGQQ
-13 NKTIIIR
+13 I
-20 RILKVVLLLI
+20 VV
-30 IIALAFLIGYNLKDK
+30 
-45 NSNNPIKSSGKKIQ
+45 Q
-59 SDDSIKTSKEEL
+59 
-71 QLDDSIVKKLYSEI
+71 
-85 ENVSFYEKID
+85 
-95 GNIED
+95 
-100 LCAFYCEDMTYNDMD
+100 
-115 DNFKM
+115 
-120 SLVLNQ
+120 
-126 FDLEKTNKIK
+126 
-136 YEEIKEKYYD
+136 
-146 IFGNYDIA
+146 
-154 SEFYNYNI
+154 
-162 NKLGNVKLNKG
+162 
-173 YYQLLGEDVTVDPI
+173 
-187 LGTGYTLVSAQKDS
+187 TL
-201 SKIELFIAQWY
+201 
-212 NNADEL
+212 
-218 IETDEPIYEYY
+218 
-229 DTNACGDVKCSAVF
+229 
-243 KSSDVNDSKNVIKN
+243 KNVIKN

-309 NVDVIE
+309 NVDIIE

-455 KYEDVLILN
+455 KYEDVLLLN
-464 GRINDDEIEKFMT
+464 GRINDNEIEKFMT

-569 ILKSKQMFE
+569 ILKNKQTFE
-578 NNTYT
+578 NNTYE
-583 SKNINIENKTPEKV
+583 SKNIKIENKTPEKV
-597 EIKEEKP
+597 EIKEEKT

-609 PIKETKDYTLYD
+609 QIKETKDYTLYD

-657 NKLKIINLLDDT
+657 NKLKIINLIDDT

-739 IIDEEDILNKIKSLN
+739 IIDEKDILNKIKSLN

>member
-1 MGVSKNDVGRPS
+1 MKYQALYRKYRPKTFDDVYGQQ
-13 NKTIIIR
+13 I
-20 RILKVVLLLI
+20 VV
-30 IIALAFLIGYNLKDK
+30 
-45 NSNNPIKSSGKKIQ
+45 Q
-59 SDDSIKTSKEEL
+59 
-71 QLDDSIVKKLYSEI
+71 
-85 ENVSFYEKID
+85 
-95 GNIED
+95 
-100 LCAFYCEDMTYNDMD
+100 
-115 DNFKM
+115 
-120 SLVLNQ
+120 
-126 FDLEKTNKIK
+126 
-136 YEEIKEKYYD
+136 
-146 IFGNYDIA
+146 
-154 SEFYNYNI
+154 
-162 NKLGNVKLNKG
+162 
-173 YYQLLGEDVTVDPI
+173 
-187 LGTGYTLVSAQKDS
+187 TL
-201 SKIELFIAQWY
+201 
-212 NNADEL
+212 
-218 IETDEPIYEYY
+218 
-229 DTNACGDVKCSAVF
+229 
-243 KSSDVNDSKNVIKN
+243 KNVIKN

-298 CDICISNNSNE
+298 CDICVSNNSNE
-309 NVDVIE
+309 NVDIIE

-455 KYEDVLILN
+455 KYEDVLLLN

-569 ILKSKQMFE
+569 ILKNKQMFE
-578 NNTYT
+578 NDTYT
-583 SKNINIENKTPEKV
+583 SKNIKIENKTPENV

-604 QTVEV
+604 QTMEV

-739 IIDEEDILNKIKSLN
+739 IIDEEEILNKIKSLN

>member
-1 MGVSKNDVGRPS
+1 MKYQALYRKYRPKTFDDVYGQQ
-13 NKTIIIR
+13 I
-20 RILKVVLLLI
+20 VV
-30 IIALAFLIGYNLKDK
+30 
-45 NSNNPIKSSGKKIQ
+45 Q
-59 SDDSIKTSKEEL
+59 
-71 QLDDSIVKKLYSEI
+71 
-85 ENVSFYEKID
+85 
-95 GNIED
+95 
-100 LCAFYCEDMTYNDMD
+100 
-115 DNFKM
+115 
-120 SLVLNQ
+120 
-126 FDLEKTNKIK
+126 
-136 YEEIKEKYYD
+136 
-146 IFGNYDIA
+146 
-154 SEFYNYNI
+154 
-162 NKLGNVKLNKG
+162 
-173 YYQLLGEDVTVDPI
+173 
-187 LGTGYTLVSAQKDS
+187 TL
-201 SKIELFIAQWY
+201 
-212 NNADEL
+212 
-218 IETDEPIYEYY
+218 
-229 DTNACGDVKCSAVF
+229 
-243 KSSDVNDSKNVIKN
+243 KNVIKN

-309 NVDVIE
+309 NVDIIE

-406 KERLKYICA
+406 KERLKFICA

-455 KYEDVLILN
+455 KYEDVLLLN
-464 GRINDDEIEKFMT
+464 GRINDNEIEKFMT

-569 ILKSKQMFE
+569 ILKNKQMFE

-583 SKNINIENKTPEKV
+583 SKNIKIENKTPEKV

-604 QTVEV
+604 QTMEV
-609 PIKETKDYTLYD
+609 PIKETKNYTLYD

-739 IIDEEDILNKIKSLN
+739 IIDEKDILNKIKLLN

>member
-1 MGVSKNDVGRPS
+1 MKYQALYRKYRPKTFDDVYGQQ
-13 NKTIIIR
+13 I
-20 RILKVVLLLI
+20 VV
-30 IIALAFLIGYNLKDK
+30 
-45 NSNNPIKSSGKKIQ
+45 Q
-59 SDDSIKTSKEEL
+59 
-71 QLDDSIVKKLYSEI
+71 
-85 ENVSFYEKID
+85 
-95 GNIED
+95 
-100 LCAFYCEDMTYNDMD
+100 
-115 DNFKM
+115 
-120 SLVLNQ
+120 
-126 FDLEKTNKIK
+126 
-136 YEEIKEKYYD
+136 
-146 IFGNYDIA
+146 
-154 SEFYNYNI
+154 
-162 NKLGNVKLNKG
+162 
-173 YYQLLGEDVTVDPI
+173 
-187 LGTGYTLVSAQKDS
+187 TL
-201 SKIELFIAQWY
+201 
-212 NNADEL
+212 
-218 IETDEPIYEYY
+218 
-229 DTNACGDVKCSAVF
+229 
-243 KSSDVNDSKNVIKN
+243 KNVIKN

-309 NVDVIE
+309 NVDIIE

-455 KYEDVLILN
+455 KYEDVLLLN

-528 NLIGENKTIEVIM
+528 SLIGENKTIEVIM

-569 ILKSKQMFE
+569 ILKNKQTFE
-578 NNTYT
+578 NDTYT
-583 SKNINIENKTPEKV
+583 SKNIKIENKTPEKV

-621 ELMSIRLNN
+621 ELMNIRLNN

-637 KSKIEYENAVENL
+637 TSKIEYENAVENL

-669 KITAGSKDGIIL
+669 KITAGSKDGIIF

-692 YDNMELLEESLES
+692 YDNMELLEKSLES

>member
-1 MGVSKNDVGRPS
+1 MKYQALYRKYRPKTFDDVYGQQ
-13 NKTIIIR
+13 I
-20 RILKVVLLLI
+20 VV
-30 IIALAFLIGYNLKDK
+30 
-45 NSNNPIKSSGKKIQ
+45 Q
-59 SDDSIKTSKEEL
+59 
-71 QLDDSIVKKLYSEI
+71 
-85 ENVSFYEKID
+85 
-95 GNIED
+95 
-100 LCAFYCEDMTYNDMD
+100 
-115 DNFKM
+115 
-120 SLVLNQ
+120 
-126 FDLEKTNKIK
+126 
-136 YEEIKEKYYD
+136 
-146 IFGNYDIA
+146 
-154 SEFYNYNI
+154 
-162 NKLGNVKLNKG
+162 
-173 YYQLLGEDVTVDPI
+173 
-187 LGTGYTLVSAQKDS
+187 TL
-201 SKIELFIAQWY
+201 
-212 NNADEL
+212 
-218 IETDEPIYEYY
+218 
-229 DTNACGDVKCSAVF
+229 
-243 KSSDVNDSKNVIKN
+243 KNVIKN

-298 CDICISNNSNE
+298 CDICVSNNSNE
-309 NVDVIE
+309 NVDIIE

-455 KYEDVLILN
+455 KYEDVLLLN
-464 GRINDDEIEKFMT
+464 GRINDNEIEKFMT

-569 ILKSKQMFE
+569 ILKNKQMFE

-583 SKNINIENKTPEKV
+583 SKNIKIENKTPEKV

-609 PIKETKDYTLYD
+609 PIKETKNYTLYD
-621 ELMSIRLNN
+621 ELMNIRLNN
-630 TLGIADK
+630 TLSIADK
-637 KSKIEYENAVENL
+637 KSKIEYETAVENL

-739 IIDEEDILNKIKSLN
+739 IIDEKDILNKIKLLN

>member
-1 MGVSKNDVGRPS
+1 MKYLALYRKYRPKTFNDVSGQ
-13 NKTIIIR
+13 KVIIQT
-20 RILKVVLLLI
+20 LK
-30 IIALAFLIGYNLKDK
+30 
-45 NSNNPIKSSGKKIQ
+45 
-59 SDDSIKTSKEEL
+59 
-71 QLDDSIVKKLYSEI
+71 
-85 ENVSFYEKID
+85 
-95 GNIED
+95 NI
-100 LCAFYCEDMTYNDMD
+100 
-115 DNFKM
+115 
-120 SLVLNQ
+120 
-126 FDLEKTNKIK
+126 
-136 YEEIKEKYYD
+136 
-146 IFGNYDIA
+146 
-154 SEFYNYNI
+154 
-162 NKLGNVKLNKG
+162 
-173 YYQLLGEDVTVDPI
+173 
-187 LGTGYTLVSAQKDS
+187 
-201 SKIELFIAQWY
+201 
-212 NNADEL
+212 
-218 IETDEPIYEYY
+218 
-229 DTNACGDVKCSAVF
+229 
-243 KSSDVNDSKNVIKN
+243 IKN
-257 NKLTHAYLFVG
+257 NKLTHSYLFIG
-268 PRGTGKTSIAKI
+268 PRGTGKTSVAKI
-280 FAKTINCLHPED
+280 FAKTINCENQID
-292 GLSCEK
+292 GCSCEK
-298 CDICISNNSNE
+298 CSSCISNNNNE
-309 NVDVIE
+309 NIDIIE

-320 NNGVDEIREIR
+320 NNGVDEIREIK

-337 PTVSKY
+337 PTDSKY

-399 PIPVATI
+399 PIPVAII

-455 KYEDVLILN
+455 KYEDVLLLN
-464 GRINDDEIEKFMT
+464 GRINNNEIEKFMT

-485 SVFTKIESWQEEGKN
+485 SVFAKIESWQEEGKN

-556 KVLFDVTIINITN
+556 KVLFDVSIINITN
-569 ILKSKQMFE
+569 ILKNKQMFE
-578 NNTYT
+578 NDTYT
-583 SKNINIENKTPEKV
+583 SKNIKIENKTPEKV

-604 QTVEV
+604 QTMEV
-609 PIKETKDYTLYD
+609 PIKETKNYTLYD
-621 ELMSIRLNN
+621 ELMNIRLNN

-739 IIDEEDILNKIKSLN
+739 IIDEKDILNKIKLLN

>member
-1 MGVSKNDVGRPS
+1 MKYQALYRKYRPKTFDDVYGQQ
-13 NKTIIIR
+13 I
-20 RILKVVLLLI
+20 VV
-30 IIALAFLIGYNLKDK
+30 
-45 NSNNPIKSSGKKIQ
+45 Q
-59 SDDSIKTSKEEL
+59 
-71 QLDDSIVKKLYSEI
+71 
-85 ENVSFYEKID
+85 
-95 GNIED
+95 
-100 LCAFYCEDMTYNDMD
+100 
-115 DNFKM
+115 
-120 SLVLNQ
+120 
-126 FDLEKTNKIK
+126 
-136 YEEIKEKYYD
+136 
-146 IFGNYDIA
+146 
-154 SEFYNYNI
+154 
-162 NKLGNVKLNKG
+162 
-173 YYQLLGEDVTVDPI
+173 
-187 LGTGYTLVSAQKDS
+187 TL
-201 SKIELFIAQWY
+201 
-212 NNADEL
+212 
-218 IETDEPIYEYY
+218 
-229 DTNACGDVKCSAVF
+229 
-243 KSSDVNDSKNVIKN
+243 KNVIKN

-309 NVDVIE
+309 NVDIIE

-399 PIPVATI
+399 PIPVTTI

-455 KYEDVLILN
+455 KYEDVLLLN

-513 NELIKFKLENNSNIV
+513 NELIKFKLDNNSNIL

-569 ILKSKQMFE
+569 VLKNKQMFE
-578 NNTYT
+578 NNTYK
-583 SKNINIENKTPEKV
+583 SKNIKIENKTSEKV

-609 PIKETKDYTLYD
+609 PIKEKKDYTLYD

-739 IIDEEDILNKIKSLN
+739 IIDEEEILNKIKSLN

>member
-1 MGVSKNDVGRPS
+1 MKYQALYRKYRPKTFDDVYGQQ
-13 NKTIIIR
+13 I
-20 RILKVVLLLI
+20 VV
-30 IIALAFLIGYNLKDK
+30 
-45 NSNNPIKSSGKKIQ
+45 Q
-59 SDDSIKTSKEEL
+59 
-71 QLDDSIVKKLYSEI
+71 
-85 ENVSFYEKID
+85 
-95 GNIED
+95 
-100 LCAFYCEDMTYNDMD
+100 
-115 DNFKM
+115 
-120 SLVLNQ
+120 
-126 FDLEKTNKIK
+126 
-136 YEEIKEKYYD
+136 
-146 IFGNYDIA
+146 
-154 SEFYNYNI
+154 
-162 NKLGNVKLNKG
+162 
-173 YYQLLGEDVTVDPI
+173 
-187 LGTGYTLVSAQKDS
+187 TL
-201 SKIELFIAQWY
+201 
-212 NNADEL
+212 
-218 IETDEPIYEYY
+218 
-229 DTNACGDVKCSAVF
+229 
-243 KSSDVNDSKNVIKN
+243 KNVIKN

-309 NVDVIE
+309 NVDIIE

-399 PIPVATI
+399 PIPVTTI

-455 KYEDVLILN
+455 KYEDVLLLN

-528 NLIGENKTIEVIM
+528 SLIGENKTIEVIM

-569 ILKSKQMFE
+569 ILKNKQMFE
-578 NNTYT
+578 NTAYE
-583 SKNINIENKTPEKV
+583 SKNIKIENKTPEKV

-621 ELMSIRLNN
+621 ELMNIRLNN

-637 KSKIEYENAVENL
+637 TSKIEYENAVENL

-669 KITAGSKDGIIL
+669 KITAGSKDGIIF

-692 YDNMELLEESLES
+692 YDNMKLLEESMES

>member
-1 MGVSKNDVGRPS
+1 MKYQALYRKYRPKTFDDVYGQQ
-13 NKTIIIR
+13 I
-20 RILKVVLLLI
+20 VV
-30 IIALAFLIGYNLKDK
+30 
-45 NSNNPIKSSGKKIQ
+45 Q
-59 SDDSIKTSKEEL
+59 
-71 QLDDSIVKKLYSEI
+71 
-85 ENVSFYEKID
+85 
-95 GNIED
+95 
-100 LCAFYCEDMTYNDMD
+100 
-115 DNFKM
+115 
-120 SLVLNQ
+120 
-126 FDLEKTNKIK
+126 
-136 YEEIKEKYYD
+136 
-146 IFGNYDIA
+146 
-154 SEFYNYNI
+154 
-162 NKLGNVKLNKG
+162 
-173 YYQLLGEDVTVDPI
+173 
-187 LGTGYTLVSAQKDS
+187 TL
-201 SKIELFIAQWY
+201 
-212 NNADEL
+212 
-218 IETDEPIYEYY
+218 
-229 DTNACGDVKCSAVF
+229 
-243 KSSDVNDSKNVIKN
+243 KNVIKN

-309 NVDVIE
+309 NVDIIE

-455 KYEDVLILN
+455 KYEDVLLLN

-569 ILKSKQMFE
+569 ILKNKQMFE
-578 NNTYT
+578 NDTYA
-583 SKNINIENKTPEKV
+583 SKNIKIENKTPEKV

-621 ELMSIRLNN
+621 ELMNIRLNN

>member
-1 MGVSKNDVGRPS
+1 MKYQALYRKYRPKTFDDVYGQQ
-13 NKTIIIR
+13 I
-20 RILKVVLLLI
+20 VV
-30 IIALAFLIGYNLKDK
+30 
-45 NSNNPIKSSGKKIQ
+45 Q
-59 SDDSIKTSKEEL
+59 
-71 QLDDSIVKKLYSEI
+71 
-85 ENVSFYEKID
+85 
-95 GNIED
+95 
-100 LCAFYCEDMTYNDMD
+100 
-115 DNFKM
+115 
-120 SLVLNQ
+120 
-126 FDLEKTNKIK
+126 
-136 YEEIKEKYYD
+136 
-146 IFGNYDIA
+146 
-154 SEFYNYNI
+154 
-162 NKLGNVKLNKG
+162 
-173 YYQLLGEDVTVDPI
+173 
-187 LGTGYTLVSAQKDS
+187 TL
-201 SKIELFIAQWY
+201 
-212 NNADEL
+212 
-218 IETDEPIYEYY
+218 
-229 DTNACGDVKCSAVF
+229 
-243 KSSDVNDSKNVIKN
+243 KNVIKN

-298 CDICISNNSNE
+298 CDICVSNNLNE
-309 NVDVIE
+309 NVDIIE

-455 KYEDVLILN
+455 KYEDVLLLN
-464 GRINDDEIEKFMT
+464 GRINDNEIEKFMT

-569 ILKSKQMFE
+569 ILKNKQMFE
-578 NNTYT
+578 DNAYT
-583 SKNINIENKTPEKV
+583 SKNINIENKTSEKV

-609 PIKETKDYTLYD
+609 PIKETKNYTLYD
-621 ELMSIRLNN
+621 ELMNIRLNN